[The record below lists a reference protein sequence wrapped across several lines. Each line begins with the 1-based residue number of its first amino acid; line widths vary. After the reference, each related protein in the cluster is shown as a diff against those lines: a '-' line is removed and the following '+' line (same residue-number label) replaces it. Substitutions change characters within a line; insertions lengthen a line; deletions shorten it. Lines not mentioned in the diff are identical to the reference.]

1 MAIPVI
7 AIPDQGKILARPRFE
22 PIYDTEG
29 WHDGAA
35 IGAASNAATQTLYK
49 NSTAFQTTALG
60 LTKQK
65 KRDVNLDAVSGLTV
79 GQSFQWYALALT
91 FQSMDQSQATT
102 AAVWWD
108 QLRKIREMSAVTFFF
123 TQRQPYF
130 TVQAWQIPSRIN
142 NPVFTTINNISVQG
156 PACEQERANTYDVT
170 LGGEPV
176 EFGQLEAWSL
186 DVDAGPLIETSV
198 GSGTNIT
205 PTLDCY
211 IRAVMTGIFLRGIQ
225 S

>member
-29 WHDGAA
+29 WNDNTT
-35 IGAASNAATQTLYK
+35 IGAASNPANLTLYK
-49 NSTAFQTTALG
+49 NSTAFANTGLG

-91 FQSMDQSQATT
+91 LESMDQSQATV
-102 AAVWWD
+102 AAVFFD
-108 QLRKIREMSAVTFFF
+108 QIRKLREDSWTTFYF

-130 TVQAWQIPSRIN
+130 TVQSWQIPSRIS
-142 NPVFTTINNISVQG
+142 NPAFSTLNNINIVGS
-156 PACEQERANTYDVT
+156 ACDQSRQNTYDVT

-176 EFGQLEAWSL
+176 EFGQLEAWTL
-186 DVDAGPLIETSV
+186 DVEPSGTLQVSV
-198 GSGTNIT
+198 GGAAIT
-205 PTLDCY
+205 PTLDIY
-211 IRAVMTGIFLRGIQ
+211 VRAVMTGIFLRGIQ
-225 S
+225 G